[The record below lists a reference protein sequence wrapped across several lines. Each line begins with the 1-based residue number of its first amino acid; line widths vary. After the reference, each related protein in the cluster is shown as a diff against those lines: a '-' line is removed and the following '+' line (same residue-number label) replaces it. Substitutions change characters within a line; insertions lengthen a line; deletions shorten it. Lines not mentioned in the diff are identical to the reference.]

1 MVGSTDP
8 VTSVAANRS
17 KWRLPRPLL
26 VTGLLVAI
34 VMAGGIT
41 FFVQRMANGSP
52 VSSDVQKA
60 VTFPVYY
67 PRQSKLPVGYQLD
80 DTSFRLADTG
90 VVIYS
95 VQVRGQQLVFSEQQT
110 PEGSVIDKFTSSYIP
125 LHNTITTDRGKAA
138 IGAAGQG
145 SNLKTIVSLP
155 ITHGPWLI
163 ITAPANTKQSDVQQ
177 ILQSLTK

>member
-1 MVGSTDP
+1 MAVSTDP
-8 VTSVAANRS
+8 VTPVVANRS

-26 VTGLLVAI
+26 LTGVLIVILL
-34 VMAGGIT
+34 AGVIT
-41 FFVQRMANGSP
+41 FFVQHMANGSP

-67 PRQSKLPVGYQLD
+67 PRQSKMPAGYGLD
-80 DTSFRLADTG
+80 STSFRLADTG

-95 VQVRGQQLVFSEQQT
+95 VEKGDQQLIFSEQQT
-110 PEGSVIDKFTSSYIP
+110 PEATIIDKFISSYIP
-125 LHNTITTDRGKAA
+125 LHNTITTDLGKAA
-138 IGAAGQG
+138 MGAAGQG

-155 ITHGPWLI
+155 IAKGPWLI

-177 ILQSLTK
+177 ILQALTK